1 MTDFPE
7 RVQLRRLDLA
17 LLALVEE
24 RARIRAALPAG
35 DPSRRAAV
43 ADLLRR
49 HRGDLSPESV
59 ERLFRLLDA
68 ACDAAE
74 EGVA

>member
-1 MTDFPE
+1 MTDLPE

-24 RARIRAALPAG
+24 RARIRAALPAA
-35 DPSRRAAV
+35 DPARRAAV
-43 ADLLRR
+43 GDLLRR
-49 HRGDLSPESV
+49 HCGDLPTESV
-59 ERLFRLLDA
+59 ERLFRLLDD

-74 EGVA
+74 EGVS